1 MRYAM
6 LAVFGS
12 LAMLVAG
19 CPSEPAPP
27 EPSGTA
33 VAESAYQQLKDANK
47 VFDCSTAYDV
57 INSAGGGKTEF
68 DVAPIRKAA
77 REYSDLNSTYRDRLS
92 AIAFPPAAQ
101 PIAEE
106 VRRLVTT
113 QIQDLRWL
121 TAVSTP
127 QSSYLFINHVFYD
140 EVAVIEE
147 LDQLEASL
155 GHSRPQPVIAADQFE
170 LAKHAAQKDDPR
182 ISALFDEAV
191 ARRDIE
197 VAAAVNRIQENTL
210 QQYIDALETID
221 FPAVSTRVS
230 MTCRRR
236 FAPASSSTRNR
247 ST

>member
-6 LAVFGS
+6 LAVLGS
-12 LAMLVAG
+12 AAILVAG

-57 INSAGGGKTEF
+57 INSVGGGKTEF

-121 TAVSTP
+121 TGIYASEQLPVHQSRLLRRGCSHRGTRPIGGFARPLPSTTG
-127 QSSYLFINHVFYD
+127 D
-140 EVAVIEE
+140 
-147 LDQLEASL
+147 
-155 GHSRPQPVIAADQFE
+155 R
-170 LAKHAAQKDDPR
+170 
-182 ISALFDEAV
+182 
-191 ARRDIE
+191 
-197 VAAAVNRIQENTL
+197 
-210 QQYIDALETID
+210 
-221 FPAVSTRVS
+221 
-230 MTCRRR
+230 C
-236 FAPASSSTRNR
+236 
-247 ST
+247 